1 VFSSDLQLGV
11 DDAHDVYAD
20 ATVVWGAVRIKPG
33 SSPGVENTR
42 GVVEVLSESTEQYG
56 NRDTVPANPDGLHA
70 PGRSQEGIVPVM
82 IEKGASS
89 WCLWLSLAGAVACAS
104 KVPERPAAPPAETPA
119 PPPPPPPAAAP
130 AASGA
135 ASSGPNPERNAYF
148 GELHLHTSWSFDA
161 YAFQNT
167 MTDPDAAYRFA
178 KGEPI
183 THVNGSQVQRRTP
196 LDFAAVTDHA
206 EYMGVAQLFT
216 NPQHPLYQKPVAAN
230 LRSKDP
236 AKGKQAY
243 LELGGAIMGKT
254 KPDPELI
261 APTVVGPIWKRVQQ
275 FAETHNAPGKF
286 TTFVAFEWT
295 STPNSNN
302 LHRNVIFG
310 GTKVPELPFDSMQS
324 SRPEDLWTYVE
335 KARADGSDVLVIP
348 HNANISGGL
357 MFQTKDSDGKAF
369 TKEYALRRQQL
380 ETLQEIIQLKGA
392 SETAPALAP
401 NDEFAAFEQYPY
413 QLGTGKQL
421 PPGPGSFI
429 REGYKAGL
437 ALGRSVGA
445 NPFKFGLVS
454 GSDSHDGTAAPEEG
468 NFNGGH
474 GAFDK
479 TPEARLIAKDPLA
492 DKTKWSAAG
501 VTGVW
506 AEENTRASIFAALK
520 RKETYG
526 TSGTFIRPRFFAGW
540 SYEEQQLKGN
550 DWVKAAY
557 AGGVPMGSDLP
568 AKPASAKAPTFVVAA
583 TKDPKS
589 GNLDRIQ
596 IVKGWL
602 DAAGKAQERIF
613 EVALSHGRTVDAK
626 TGKVPPVGNTVD
638 LKTATYTN
646 DIGDSSLFAVWS
658 DPTFDATQPAFYYA
672 RVIEIPTPRWTTFD
686 AIKLGIEPPKPATLQ
701 ERAWTSPIWYTP

>member
-1 VFSSDLQLGV
+1 MGWLIL
-11 DDAHDVYAD
+11 A
-20 ATVVWGAVRIKPG
+20 
-33 SSPGVENTR
+33 
-42 GVVEVLSESTEQYG
+42 ST
-56 NRDTVPANPDGLHA
+56 
-70 PGRSQEGIVPVM
+70 M
-82 IEKGASS
+82 
-89 WCLWLSLAGAVACAS
+89 ACAS

-119 PPPPPPPAAAP
+119 PAAAAPSAAAP
-130 AASGA
+130 ATTT
-135 ASSGPNPERNAYF
+135 SSQERHAYF

-167 MTDPDAAYRFA
+167 LTDPDAAYRYA
-178 KGEPI
+178 KGEAI

-216 NPQHPLYQKPVAAN
+216 DPKHPLYQKPVAAN

-236 AKGKQAY
+236 AKGKLAY
-243 LELGGAIMGKT
+243 LELGGAIEGKT

-261 APTVVGPIWKRVQQ
+261 TPGVVGPIWKRVQE
-275 FAETHNAPGKF
+275 FAEAHNAPGKF
-286 TTFVAFEWT
+286 TTFIAFEWT

-302 LHRNVIFG
+302 MHRNVIFG
-310 GTKVPELPFDSMQS
+310 GTKVPALPFDSMQS
-324 SRPEDLWTYVE
+324 QRPEDLWSYVE
-335 KARADGSDVLVIP
+335 KARADGSDVIVIP
-348 HNANISGGL
+348 HNANISNGL
-357 MFQTKDSDGKAF
+357 MFQTKDSDGKPF
-369 TKEYALRRQQL
+369 TREYALRRQQL
-380 ETLQEIIQLKGA
+380 ETLQEMIQLKGA
-392 SETAPALAP
+392 SETAPSLAP
-401 NDEFAAFEQYPY
+401 NDEFAAFEQYSF

-421 PPGPGSFI
+421 PAGPGSFI
-429 REGYKAGL
+429 REGYKTGL
-437 ALGRSVGA
+437 MLARSVGA

-479 TPEARLIAKDPLA
+479 TPEARLLAKDPLA

-520 RKETYG
+520 RKETYA

-540 SYEEQQLKGN
+540 GYDAQKLKGN
-550 DWVKAAY
+550 DWVTAAY

-568 AKPASAKAPTFVVAA
+568 AKPAAAKAPTFVVAA
-583 TKDPKS
+583 SKDPKS

-602 DAAGKAQERIF
+602 DAAGKTHERIF
-613 EVALSHGRTVDAK
+613 EVAISSGRAVDAK
-626 TGKVPPVGNTVD
+626 TGKVAPVGNTVD
-638 LKTATYTN
+638 LKTGNYTN
-646 DIGDSSLFAVWS
+646 DIGEPSLFAVWT
-658 DPTFDATQPAFYYA
+658 DPTFDPAEPAFYYA

-686 AIKLGIEPPKPATLQ
+686 AIKLGIAPPTPATLQ